1 MDARA
6 RERWATPQRLDTEK
20 LLVELHDLE
29 AKLGVP
35 YTARDAPDP
44 DGATS
49 AVHVAAREGRVAEVE
64 RLFAEGSANP
74 NAVDEAGATPLHYA
88 AARNHTAVLDALE
101 DAGADVNYSANPFGR
116 SALMTAA
123 LTGSTEA
130 VDWLLLH
137 GADWRQQDAE
147 GKTALDWAKEQGKKA
162 AAEALE
168 VWTVTRGSTG
178 DVTAMKRECWEEE
191 AGQRCQQAARFMA
204 AVKCGELTSARRLL
218 AEHSVDPCSVDVD
231 SGATGMHLAAG
242 RLSSG
247 QIDMMDVLLHAG
259 ARVDETDRYGWTP
272 LMVAAHRGCATAANW
287 LLQHGAD
294 WRRTSR
300 RGSTADQT
308 ALALATANR
317 KIDAICVL
325 ERWILAHGNAL
336 ERAPLEKRLREE
348 ALVAA
353 KEREEQERR
362 RRQELLADFLAAA
375 KRGNVAEVVRLLALE
390 GEDHLHSNSADDA
403 QITALSWAAW
413 FNQVAVMKLLFER
426 GADIERADSDGY
438 TALMGAAASGSL
450 EAVEWLL
457 HEGGADWRRQDDFG
471 RTALQQAK
479 PGPVA
484 EVIER
489 HSRADEAAQGR
500 SSDQ

>member
-1 MDARA
+1 MDDRV
-6 RERWATPQRLDTEK
+6 RERWATPQLLDTEK

-35 YTARDAPDP
+35 YRARDAPDP

-49 AVHVAAREGRVAEVE
+49 ALHLAAREGRVAEVE

-88 AARNHTAVLDALE
+88 AARNHTAVLDAL
-101 DAGADVNYSANPFGR
+101 DDVGVDVNYSANPFGR

-130 VDWLLLH
+130 VDWLLVH

-147 GKTALDWAKEQGKKA
+147 GKTALDWAKERGKMA

-168 VWTVTRGSTG
+168 VWTVTHGSTG
-178 DVTAMKRECWEEE
+178 DLALMKRERWEEE
-191 AGQRCQQAARFMA
+191 ATQRRQQAARFMA
-204 AVKCGELTSARRLL
+204 AVQRGDLGSVRRLL
-218 AEHSVDPCSVDVD
+218 AEHSADPCSVDID
-231 SGATGMHLAAG
+231 NGATGMHLAAG
-242 RLSSG
+242 RPSSC
-247 QIDMMDVLLHAG
+247 QIDMMDTLLHAG
-259 ARVDETDRYGWTP
+259 ARVDATDHYGWTP
-272 LMVAAHRGCATAANW
+272 LMVAAHRGCAEATKW
-287 LLQHGAD
+287 LLHHGAD
-294 WRRTSR
+294 WKRTSR
-300 RGSTADQT
+300 RGIAADQT

-317 KIDAICVL
+317 KIDTVCVL
-325 ERWILAHGNAL
+325 ERWILDHGNAL
-336 ERAPLEKRLREE
+336 ERAPLEKRLQEE

-353 KEREEQERR
+353 NEREEQERC
-362 RRQELLADFLAAA
+362 RRQQLLDDFLAAA

-390 GEDHLHSNSADDA
+390 GEDHLHPNSADDA

-413 FNQVAVMKLLFER
+413 FNQVTVLKVLFER
-426 GADIERADSDGY
+426 GADVERADSDGY

-457 HEGGADWRRQDDFG
+457 QEGGADWRRQDDFG

-484 EVIER
+484 ELIGR
-489 HSRADEAAQGR
+489 HARADDAAR
-500 SSDQ
+500 S